1 MSGRLM
7 REKAEAVVSTG
18 ATVVASANPGCTM
31 QILAG
36 VRGIGAPID
45 VVHPIEL
52 IDAATT
58 S

>member
-18 ATVVASANPGCTM
+18 AAVVASGNPGCTM
-31 QILAG
+31 QLLAG
-36 VRGIGAPID
+36 LREIGPQMN

-52 IDAATT
+52 LDAARV
-58 S
+58 